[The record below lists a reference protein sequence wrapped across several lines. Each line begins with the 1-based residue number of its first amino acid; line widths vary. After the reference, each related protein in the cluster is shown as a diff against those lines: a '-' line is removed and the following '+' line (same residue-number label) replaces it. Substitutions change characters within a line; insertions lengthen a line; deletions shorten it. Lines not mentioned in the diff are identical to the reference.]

1 MVMFRVQYCG
11 VNDGFWIQERSRHFF
26 SDPRPRWGRYVLA
39 PRDPGDPE
47 PGASAPDLRLR
58 DPRSGRFASPSR
70 QAHGGWR
77 ARRWQRST
85 SAGGPMHP
93 GSPPP
98 LSGAALRWDCLQ
110 EAQLRAVIFLPEMAT
125 FGNKTDTTLCGQAVV
140 LPSSEASN
148 SGLHTLQEGTR
159 AGLLRWLAALPPDTL
174 QQLADRFRAS
184 R

>member
-1 MVMFRVQYCG
+1 
-11 VNDGFWIQERSRHFF
+11 
-26 SDPRPRWGRYVLA
+26 
-39 PRDPGDPE
+39 
-47 PGASAPDLRLR
+47 
-58 DPRSGRFASPSR
+58 
-70 QAHGGWR
+70 
-77 ARRWQRST
+77 
-85 SAGGPMHP
+85 MHP

-110 EAQLRAVIFLPEMAT
+110 EAQLGAVIFLPEVADFST

-148 SGLHTLQEGTR
+148 SGSYTLQEGTR

-174 QQLADRFRAS
+174 QQVADRFRAS

>member
-70 QAHGGWR
+70 R
-77 ARRWQRST
+77 ART
-85 SAGGPMHP
+85 GDGGHAAG
-93 GSPPP
+93 
-98 LSGAALRWDCLQ
+98 SGR
-110 EAQLRAVIFLPEMAT
+110 
-125 FGNKTDTTLCGQAVV
+125 QA
-140 LPSSEASN
+140 
-148 SGLHTLQEGTR
+148 R
-159 AGLLRWLAALPPDTL
+159 AGPCTPDLRHP
-174 QQLADRFRAS
+174 
-184 R
+184 